1 MNLLP
6 LGILFPPLKKV
17 LLIMKLMLA
26 FTLFFSLNLA
36 ANGYGQQRV
45 NIKAK
50 KIAVAEVLTSIEKQ
64 TNYRFLYNSDLA
76 ELKNTVSINS
86 KNATIKEVLPVLLMG
101 TALTYQMMD
110 NNLIVIKED
119 PAIVKD
125 VIVTGQVLDN
135 NGAPLAGVSVLV
147 KGTTIGTT
155 TDADG
160 NFTISVPNANSV
172 LVFSSVGFTEQEY
185 PLNGATT
192 VTIAMTASQQMMD
205 QVVVIGYGTQRK
217 RDLTGSIASVKG
229 EDIAKMPNTNPISS
243 LQGKVAGLTVTNS
256 GSPGAAPVVRVRGIN
271 STNSASPLYVVDGI
285 LQDNIDFLN
294 PGDIESIDVLRDPSS
309 IAIYGLRGANGVI
322 AVTTKKAAR
331 GQTRINLQSSV
342 GMQRVTNK
350 IAVTDAAGFKKL
362 YDAQLANLN
371 ASPFDYTNYT
381 ANTDWQSLILRN
393 AMLTNHSL
401 SVSNSGEKSTTYLNV
416 GYNNQDGV
424 VKYGNYQRFI
434 ARLNEEIRFNDNIK
448 VGGDVTGTYWTM
460 KPTSVSLNNAIWAV
474 PIVPI
479 QYDDN
484 TYYSMPSFQRIQV
497 GNPIAAL
504 NRGNGTSLP
513 KGYRFVGS
521 LFAEIKLI
529 KDLTLKSVVYT
540 DLGFN
545 NSRSY
550 SPLPFRFINLGESG
564 GPTDTTIERN
574 IKTSVSQSQAEYR
587 KFQQDHT
594 LTWDKNIGDGHRMTA
609 MAGFTSVSESTTAI
623 SGNRRDTTV
632 NVPNDPDYWYLN
644 VINSAANPGTF
655 DGTGGK
661 SALVGMFGRINYAY
675 KNKYLLN
682 ATVRRDGSSKFA
694 PENRWGTFGSVG
706 VGWVVSD
713 ENFFSDV
720 DKINFLKL
728 RAAWGKIGNS
738 NGVADNLYLPGISN
752 ASTAIFGDNVYTAIQ
767 AAYIPDPN
775 LHWEVVRGIDFGLEL
790 RALDNRLN
798 TEINLY
804 DRTTTDILTQLPI
817 PNDSRFF
824 FTNLG
829 KITNRGIEI
838 TAGWNERIG
847 EDFTYGISSNFSYNK
862 NVVNSIGDNINF
874 QILGNGGVNKTETGK
889 SIGYFYGYRQT
900 GIYQTTADLDKIP
913 SMANSLPGDVAFAD
927 VNGDGI
933 ISPDDRT
940 YLGTPFP
947 PYSFG
952 SSLNLGYKGFDF
964 LIEGQGVAGNKI
976 YTQRRT
982 AIFAPL
988 NYESNRLNAW
998 TSPGSTNIE
1007 PILDNSRGNNY
1018 LFSSY
1023 YLEPGDYL
1031 RLRTVQVGYNFNRD
1045 WLDRT
1050 FIRQARVYLSGQNI
1064 KTWSRVTGYSPE
1076 APLGSILGGGAD
1088 NGIYPVPATYTLGV
1102 NLTF

>member
-1 MNLLP
+1 MNRLP
-6 LGILFPPLKKV
+6 QGMPFPPLNKV
-17 LLIMKLMLA
+17 LLIMKLTLA
-26 FTLFFSLNLA
+26 FTLFFSLNLS
-36 ANGYGQQRV
+36 ANGYGQQKI
-45 NIKAK
+45 NIKVRNTVVSE
-50 KIAVAEVLTSIEKQ
+50 ILTAIEKQ
-64 TNYRFLYNSDLA
+64 TNYRFLYNNDLA
-76 ELKNTVSINS
+76 ELKNTV
-86 KNATIKEVLPVLLMG
+86 TIRAKDAAVKDVLPLLFTG

-110 NNLIVIKED
+110 NNLVVIKED
-119 PAIVKD
+119 PTVKKD
-125 VIVTGQVLDN
+125 VVVTGQVLDDK
-135 NGAPLAGVSVLV
+135 GAPLAGASVLV

-155 TDADG
+155 TNAEG
-160 NFTISVPNANSV
+160 HFTISVPNANSI
-172 LVFSSVGFTEQEY
+172 LVITSVGFTAQEY
-185 PLNGATT
+185 PLNGATNI
-192 VTIAMTASQQMMD
+192 TIAMSPSQQVMD

-342 GMQRVTNK
+342 GIQRVTNK
-350 IAVTDAAGFKKL
+350 IAVTDATGFKKL
-362 YDAQLANLN
+362 YNAQLANLN
-371 ASPFDYTNYT
+371 ATPFDYTSYT
-381 ANTDWQSLILRN
+381 ANTDWQNLILRN

-401 SVSNSGEKSTTYLNV
+401 SVSNSGEKTTTYLNI

-424 VKYGNYQRFI
+424 VKYSNYQRFI
-434 ARLNEEIRFNDNIK
+434 ARLNEEIRFNDYIK

-460 KPTSVSLNNAIWAV
+460 KPTSVTLNNALWAV
-474 PIVPI
+474 PIVPV
-479 QYDDN
+479 QYNNN
-484 TYYSMPSFQRIQV
+484 TYYSMPSFQRAQV
-497 GNPIAAL
+497 GNPIASL

-521 LFAEIKLI
+521 LFAEIKLV

-545 NSRSY
+545 SSRSY
-550 SPLPFRFINLGESG
+550 SPLPYRFINLGESG
-564 GPTDTTIERN
+564 GSTDTTIDRN
-574 IKTSVSQSQAEYR
+574 VKTSVSQSQAEYR

-594 LTWDKNIGDGHRMTA
+594 LTWDKSIGEGHRMTA
-609 MAGFTSVSESTTAI
+609 MVGFTSVTESTTSI

-644 VINSAANPGTF
+644 IINGATNPGTF

-661 SALVGMFGRINYAY
+661 SALVGMFGRISYAY

-694 PENRWGTFGSVG
+694 PENRWGTFGSIG
-706 VGWVVSD
+706 VGWVISD
-713 ENFFSDV
+713 EGLFENV
-720 DKINFLKL
+720 EKINFLKL

-767 AAYIPDPN
+767 ASYIPDPN
-775 LHWEVVRGIDFGLEL
+775 LHWEVVRGIDLGLEL
-790 RALDNRLN
+790 RALDNRFN
-798 TEINLY
+798 TEINVY

-829 KITNRGIEI
+829 KITNRGVEV

-847 EDFTYGISSNFSYNK
+847 KDFNYGISSNFSYNK

-874 QILGNGGVNKTETGK
+874 QILGNGGANKTETNK

-900 GIYQTTADLDKIP
+900 GIYQTTADLGKMP
-913 SMANSLPGDVAFAD
+913 SLSNSLPGDIAYAD
-927 VNGDGI
+927 LNGDGI

-952 SSLNLGYKGFDF
+952 SSLNLGYKGLDF

-982 AIFAPL
+982 YAFAPL

-998 TSPGSTNIE
+998 TAPGSTNIE

-1023 YLEPGDYL
+1023 YLEPGDYF
-1031 RLRTVQVGYNFNRD
+1031 RIRTIQLGYNFNKD
-1045 WLDRT
+1045 WLART
-1050 FIRQARVYLSGQNI
+1050 FIKQARVYVSGQNV
-1064 KTWSRVTGYSPE
+1064 KTWSQVTGYSPE
-1076 APLGSILGGGAD
+1076 APIGSILGGGAD
-1088 NGIYPVPATYTLGV
+1088 NGIYPVPATYTLGI